1 MKSPTSKVNRGFA
14 LATGTAAAL
23 LALTVSPGAQEPAV
37 SLAVQNECD
46 RLAGSPYDNQ
56 RNQAYGAVET
66 GEIDNAAIDSCRIA
80 FEVTG
85 NPRFAYQL
93 GRALNKVEE
102 IDQAMTAF
110 EAAAQADYP
119 AAKVNFGMLL
129 GRLGDHETEFRMYD
143 EAAHG
148 GNVLAAYNLG
158 VAYRDGLGTR
168 ADVGKALYWFEKAAV
183 AGDDTAAFNIAVIY
197 DEGTLVPADDETAI
211 AWYDLAAA
219 RGNVDA
225 MVNLGIM
232 LETGE
237 GITADLEQATE
248 VYAKAAELG
257 DEFAVNKLL
266 ELYASGTIEPPAVSS
281 LDEGM
286 RTLVLKEGDME
297 SPAALAKDI

>member
-37 SLAVQNECD
+37 SFAVQNECD

-56 RNQAYGAVET
+56 RNQTYSAVET
-66 GEIDNAAIDSCRIA
+66 GAIDNAAIDSCRIA
-80 FEVTG
+80 FETTG

-102 IDQAMTAF
+102 MDQAMTAF

-119 AAKVNFGMLL
+119 AAKVNFGMIL
-129 GRLGDHETEFRMYD
+129 GRLGDHEREFRMYD

-168 ADVGKALYWFEKAAV
+168 ADAGKALYWFEKAAI
-183 AGDDTAAFNIAVIY
+183 AGDDTAAFNIAVIHA
-197 DEGTLVPADDETAI
+197 EGTLVPADDETAI

-237 GITADLEQATE
+237 GITPDLEQAVE
-248 VYAKAAELG
+248 AYARAAQLG
-257 DEFAVNKLL
+257 DEFAANKLL
-266 ELYASGTIEPPAVSS
+266 ELHESGEPHPPMVSG
-281 LDEGM
+281 LEGGM
-286 RTLVLKEGDME
+286 TTLVLKEGDME
-297 SPAALAKDI
+297 TPAILAKEI